1 MVSKAR
7 GLEDMIN
14 ESNEAKI
21 LTIDIE
27 TSPNRGTFWGNTYET
42 SIIEIEEFGKIIGFS
57 AKWLNGPQ
65 LTRGLIDYKGYKPN
79 KLNDT
84 YILKD
89 IHKLLD
95 TADIVVGQNS
105 IAFDI
110 KYINQR
116 FLLANMTPP
125 SPYKQVDTKNEA
137 RKIMRLPSNKLDNLG
152 RYFNIGHKLEHE
164 GYDLW
169 KKCIAGNKK
178 AWDTMKKYN
187 AQDTLLT
194 EKIYLKLRPFM
205 KSHPNVTLYSETNG
219 CPKCGYKDTWKRG
232 YYVLTSGKY
241 SRYSCNNC
249 GSWYRAGSP
258 EKLSNQKT
266 KGTSI

>member
-1 MVSKAR
+1 MTKVAR
-7 GLEDMIN
+7 GLEEMIN
-14 ESNEAKI
+14 ETQEAKI

-27 TSPNRGTFWGNTYET
+27 TSPNRGTFWGNAYET

-65 LTRGLIDYKGYKPN
+65 LTRGLIDYRGYKPN
-79 KLNDT
+79 KLNDKN
-84 YILKD
+84 ILRD

-95 TADIVVGQNS
+95 EADIVVGQNS
-105 IAFDI
+105 VAFDI

-116 FLLANMTPP
+116 FLLADMKPP

-152 RYFNIGHKLEHE
+152 KFFDIGHKLEHE

-169 KKCIAGNKK
+169 KKCIAGDKK
-178 AWDTMKKYN
+178 AWETMKKYN
-187 AQDTLLT
+187 AQDVLLT
-194 EKIYLKLRPFM
+194 EKVYLKLRPFM
-205 KSHPNVTLYSETNG
+205 KSHPNVSLYSEKESCT
-219 CPKCGYKDTWKRG
+219 KCDSDHVQKRG
-232 YYVLTSGKY
+232 YYTLTSGKY
-241 SRYSCNNC
+241 QRYQCIDC
-249 GSWYRAGSP
+249 GSWYRAGRP